1 MCGIVGFSGQKNSDI
16 LGKMLESIKHRGPD
30 GEGKFENELFSI
42 GMRRLSIID
51 PQTGWQP
58 IWNEDQTVG
67 IIMNGE
73 IYNYQ
78 ELWDTLIS
86 RGHEFRTDHSD
97 TETVLH
103 GYEEWGSEVLQR
115 LRGMFAFCI
124 IDLNKNE
131 LFIARDRIG
140 IKPLYYI
147 DHNNKVTFSS
157 EIKAL
162 LLDPTYEPKVNK
174 SVLYEYLV
182 YRTHDHREDTF
193 FKGIKRLLP
202 GHFMRI
208 NKSGNII
215 ENKKYWNPEISL
227 EFSSSKPDSE
237 YANELREEL
246 IDSIRHHVI
255 SDVPVGVLLSGGLD
269 STGVAC
275 VMHKLMKEE
284 GQDLHT
290 KKLLTFSSIYPDDPM
305 DERKYIDEVT
315 KFIPVEDHYVE
326 PTLDG
331 FWTEIDD
338 WIYTQE
344 EPTISSA
351 PYAIYSVMREA
362 SKYVKVMLSG
372 QGGDELFAGYIPY
385 FSSYLSSAK
394 QSGKVLQML
403 REGIQGFDL
412 YYSYLKGR
420 VKEKLSPENDKLE
433 MSILLNKDAFNISQD
448 KKSFEYSIDKNLN
461 QRLFQD
467 LTMFSVPNEVRYE
480 DKNSMAFSVESRVP
494 LLDHKLVEYVLKLP
508 IDQKIKYGWNRFVY
522 RNALKGLIPESTRTR
537 RKKIGFTTPVVK
549 WMQTRSD
556 IILDIFNSP
565 EFNENKLFNAELVRT
580 EFRAWLNGTRK
591 ADGLIF
597 WRILNTAL
605 WMKRFNIT

>member
-1 MCGIVGFSGQKNSDI
+1 MCGIVGFSGQKNSD
-16 LGKMLESIKHRGPD
+16 LLNKMLESIKHRGPD
-30 GEGKFENELFSI
+30 GEGRYETDFFSV

-51 PQTGWQP
+51 PETGWQP
-58 IWNEDQTVG
+58 IWNEDETIG

-78 ELWDTLIS
+78 ELWKTLATE
-86 RGHEFRTDHSD
+86 GHRFKTNHSD

-103 GYEEWGSEVLQR
+103 GYEEWGSDVLQK

-147 DHNNKVTFSS
+147 SDNDKFSFSS

-162 LLDPTYEPKVNK
+162 LFDPSYKPRVNK
-174 SVLYEYLV
+174 SVLYEYLI
-182 YRTHDHREDTF
+182 YRTHDHRDDTF

-202 GHFMRI
+202 GHFIRI
-208 NKSGNII
+208 DKSGVII
-215 ENKKYWNPEISL
+215 ETSKYWTPEINL
-227 EFSSSKPDSE
+227 EFSSSKKDSE
-237 YANELREEL
+237 YAQELREEL
-246 IDSIRHHVI
+246 FDSVRHHVI

-275 VMHKLMKEE
+275 VMHKLMADE

-290 KKLLTFSSIYPDDPM
+290 SNLLTFSSIYPDDPI
-305 DERKYIDEVT
+305 DERKYIKEVT
-315 KFIPVEDHYVE
+315 NFIPVEDRYIE
-326 PTLDG
+326 PTLEG
-331 FWTEIDD
+331 FWKEIDD

-351 PYAIYSVMREA
+351 PYAIYCVMREA

-394 QSGKVLQML
+394 QSGKYLEML
-403 REGIQGFDL
+403 RESIQGFDM
-412 YYSYLKGR
+412 YYNYFTNGLKL
-420 VKEKLSPENDKLE
+420 KLFKQNQLNMPQ
-433 MSILLNKDAFNISQD
+433 LLNNEAFGERA
-448 KKSFEYSIDKNLN
+448 FEYSIDKNLN
-461 QRLFQD
+461 QRLFSD
-467 LTMFSVPNEVRYE
+467 LTQFSVPNEVRYE
-480 DKNSMAFSVESRVP
+480 DKNAMAFSVESRVP
-494 LLDHKLVEYVLKLP
+494 LLDHKFVEYVLKLP
-508 IDQKIKYGWNRFVY
+508 MDQKIKYGWNRYIY
-522 RNALKGLIPESTRTR
+522 RNALKGLIPESTRKR

-549 WMQTRSD
+549 WMKDRSD
-556 IILDIFNSP
+556 IIMEVFNSK
-565 EFNENKLFNAELVRT
+565 EFNDNGLFNSELIRN
-580 EFRAWLNGTRK
+580 EFKAWVSGKRK

-597 WRILNTAL
+597 WRILNTIL
-605 WMKRFNIT
+605 WMKRFNLT